1 MTNKTTDQ
9 ILLESI
15 QGLRED
21 IARIDRDTG
30 KDREKSENLA
40 MAVVANTEQVKKLP
54 TMTNKT
60 TDQILLEAIQGLRED
75 IARIDRDTGKDR
87 EKSEN
92 LAMAVVANTEQV
104 KQFGQKLEVIEKKI
118 QDKMADVVSPLM
130 DQIEDRKIVEYKSKP
145 RWKFWERG

>member
-9 ILLESI
+9 ILLES
-15 QGLRED
+15 
-21 IARIDRDTG
+21 
-30 KDREKSENLA
+30 
-40 MAVVANTEQVKKLP
+40 
-54 TMTNKT
+54 
-60 TDQILLEAIQGLRED
+60 IQGLRED

>member
-1 MTNKTTDQ
+1 
-9 ILLESI
+9 
-15 QGLRED
+15 
-21 IARIDRDTG
+21 
-30 KDREKSENLA
+30 
-40 MAVVANTEQVKKLP
+40 
-54 TMTNKT
+54 MTNKT

-118 QDKMADVVSPLM
+118 
-130 DQIEDRKIVEYKSKP
+130 
-145 RWKFWERG
+145 

>member
-1 MTNKTTDQ
+1 
-9 ILLESI
+9 
-15 QGLRED
+15 
-21 IARIDRDTG
+21 
-30 KDREKSENLA
+30 
-40 MAVVANTEQVKKLP
+40 
-54 TMTNKT
+54 MTNKT